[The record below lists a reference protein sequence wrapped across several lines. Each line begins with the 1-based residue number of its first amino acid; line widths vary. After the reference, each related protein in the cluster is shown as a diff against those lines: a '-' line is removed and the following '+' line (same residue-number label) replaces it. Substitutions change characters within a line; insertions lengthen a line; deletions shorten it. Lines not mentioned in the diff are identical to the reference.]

1 MRVSTSAAC
10 LSVSYRVCLLGV
22 FALIVSWGS
31 LGLEL
36 AVAVV
41 SGSGSIPIHLLL
53 QVYQTQD

>member
-1 MRVSTSAAC
+1 MRVSTSATC

-53 QVYQTQD
+53 QV

>member
-1 MRVSTSAAC
+1 
-10 LSVSYRVCLLGV
+10 LLGV

-53 QVYQTQD
+53 QVYQPQD